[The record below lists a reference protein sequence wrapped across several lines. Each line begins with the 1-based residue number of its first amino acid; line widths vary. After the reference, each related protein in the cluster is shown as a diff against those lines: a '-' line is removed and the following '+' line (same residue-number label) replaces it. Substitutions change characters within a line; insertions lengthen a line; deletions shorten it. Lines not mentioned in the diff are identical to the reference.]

1 MLLGHILNIQD
12 WKWMKGSW
20 PKWHCTQLYLGGFQH
35 VQLQILWQYWQ
46 KSNPRKAL
54 FFCANSCASSCANSR
69 KCTCGLSWCSCNLG
83 LSLGGGAS
91 CRSTSI
97 SIFQFQTKLITS
109 FVAFVLL
116 NPFQKSMCGSK
127 KASLMIY
134 SSPRP
139 LLPISLSTVWFT
151 VITQQQS
158 LCVPLPIKG
167 DISESV
173 LQHVKNLRWQIAG
186 LRAHTH
192 TGSVVSDVYPAARI
206 CMVHCGRKAEEKTI
220 CDRW

>member
-1 MLLGHILNIQD
+1 MRA
-12 WKWMKGSW
+12 
-20 PKWHCTQLYLGGFQH
+20 
-35 VQLQILWQYWQ
+35 V
-46 KSNPRKAL
+46 
-54 FFCANSCASSCANSR
+54 
-69 KCTCGLSWCSCNLG
+69 SWCSCNLG

-97 SIFQFQTKLITS
+97 SIFQFQTKLINS

-116 NPFQKSMCGSK
+116 NPLQKSTCGSK
-127 KASLMIY
+127 KASLMIC
-134 SSPRP
+134 SSLRP
-139 LLPISLSTVWFT
+139 LLPVSLSAVWFI

-186 LRAHTH
+186 LRAHTYRKCGVWCVPCSQNLH
-192 TGSVVSDVYPAARI
+192 GTLWQKGRGKNYLWPLIIYFWWAAENKWMDKLSSTWNTKI
-206 CMVHCGRKAEEKTI
+206 AASL
-220 CDRW
+220 